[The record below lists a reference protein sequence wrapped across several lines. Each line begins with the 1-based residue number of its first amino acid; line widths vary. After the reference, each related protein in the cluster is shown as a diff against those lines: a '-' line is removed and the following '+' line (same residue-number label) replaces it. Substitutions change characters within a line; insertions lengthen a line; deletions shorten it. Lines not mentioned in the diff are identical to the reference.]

1 MSLATGDVPSSS
13 GSTGRVRAMK
23 LKKLIETTAVV
34 TGTTLVIAFGSV
46 PAVAGPTHDDHSQ
59 HRNVERALATYEAMQ
74 QYLYIDDG
82 SSLYLE
88 RYPLA
93 SDDRTYSFEWPFSQA
108 YIATL
113 DLTGLPGRAGRQ
125 SGTISPTARQVRSA
139 TGTPTAG
146 ARVCPAT
153 TPTCAPRTATAATCS
168 TTTTSGWLWP
178 RSRSTSS
185 PATMPNSRAPLRS
198 STSSCRAG
206 TPTRATRPPA
216 ACSGRRHPGAPTATP
231 SRRCPAPSSPR
242 GCT

>member
-46 PAVAGPTHDDHSQ
+46 PVAGPTHDDHSQ

-93 SDDRTYSFEWPFSQA
+93 SA
-108 YIATL
+108 
-113 DLTGLPGRAGRQ
+113 
-125 SGTISPTARQVRSA
+125 
-139 TGTPTAG
+139 
-146 ARVCPAT
+146 
-153 TPTCAPRTATAATCS
+153 
-168 TTTTSGWLWP
+168 
-178 RSRSTSS
+178 RSTF
-185 PATMPNSRAPLRS
+185 L
-198 STSSCRAG
+198 C
-206 TPTRATRPPA
+206 
-216 ACSGRRHPGAPTATP
+216 CE
-231 SRRCPAPSSPR
+231 
-242 GCT
+242 